1 MGTYYT
7 EPEANPRR
15 LRYTPTMKRALTSI
29 ALLIASNSFMTTAW
43 YLHLKHKAWPLVLAI
58 LLSWLIALPEYLLQ
72 VPANRIGH
80 INFGGPLTAPQL
92 KVIQEGITLTVFAI
106 FSNRVLGENL
116 RWNDVLA
123 FSLIFAGVAVS
134 MLTNHKI

>member
-1 MGTYYT
+1 
-7 EPEANPRR
+7 
-15 LRYTPTMKRALTSI
+15 MKKALTSI

-43 YLHLKHKAWPLVLAI
+43 YWHLKHKGWTLAMAI
-58 LLSWLIALPEYLLQ
+58 MVSWLIALPEYLLQ

-92 KVIQEGITLTVFAI
+92 KVIQEGITLTVFAV
-106 FSNRVLGENL
+106 FSHRVLGENL

-123 FSLIFAGVAVS
+123 FALIFAGVSVS
-134 MLTNHKI
+134 LFTSHKA